1 MTVWPPDDAA
11 VGFLARLGPDQAA
24 DLRARGTIRGFPR
37 GQALFHEGGVSDR
50 VVLLLQGRVKV
61 STVSDSGR
69 ETLLAF
75 RGPGDLLGE
84 LSAIDGLPR
93 SATVEAFERVEAL
106 VVPAS
111 EFRAFVASNA
121 DIAIL
126 LLQTLTRRIRDA
138 DRKRVEFGV
147 HDTVGRVASR
157 LLELATSYGRGSDEG
172 VIIDMPL
179 SHEELAGWIGS
190 SREAA
195 TKAIKSLRL
204 AGWIRTDRRQIVV
217 LDVEALRRRS
227 A

>member
-1 MTVWPPDDAA
+1 V
-11 VGFLARLGPDQAA
+11 
-24 DLRARGTIRGFPR
+24 LRSFAR

-50 VVLLLQGRVKV
+50 VIVLTQGRVKV
-61 STVSDSGR
+61 STISDGGR

-75 RGPGDLLGE
+75 RGQGDLLGE

-93 SATVEAFERVEAL
+93 SATVEAIEPVEAI

-111 EFRAFVASNA
+111 EFRSFVAGNP

-126 LLQTLTRRIRDA
+126 LLQTLSRRIRDA

-157 LLELATSYGRGSDEG
+157 LVELAGLYGEPTDEG
-172 VIIDMPL
+172 VVIEMPL

-204 AGWIRTDRRQIVV
+204 AGWIRTDRRRVTV
-217 LDVEALRRRS
+217 LDLESLRRRS
-227 A
+227 G